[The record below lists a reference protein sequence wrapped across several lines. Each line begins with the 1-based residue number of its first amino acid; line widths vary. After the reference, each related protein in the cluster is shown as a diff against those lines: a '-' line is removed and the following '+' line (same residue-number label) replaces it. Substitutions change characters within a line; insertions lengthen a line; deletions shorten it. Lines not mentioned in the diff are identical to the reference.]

1 MTRDFDW
8 THLQTF
14 LAVAE
19 NGTLSAAARATGG
32 SQPTMGRHIAALET
46 ELGVRL
52 FDRAPHG
59 LALTPTGADLVEHA
73 RAMAAAAH
81 QLSLTASG
89 RSDSIAGVIRLTAS
103 EIVSTYTLP
112 RILTELRRA
121 EPEIEIELVASD
133 RSENLLQ
140 READIA
146 IRMYR
151 PTQVDVFT
159 KKVGDLQLAM
169 FATPDYIA
177 RRGMPTKL
185 EDFLDHD
192 VIGYDRSELMLRGFA
207 EAGLQ
212 VDRHFFAFRCDSQV
226 VGWQMVVAGFGIGFN
241 QLEIGLAEPRVQ
253 RIVTGTALPALP
265 IWLTAHSELKTSRRV
280 RRVFDFLAEA
290 LKARGVHGDQPNGA
304 NGIKETGMVSPPG
317 LEPGTY

>member
-1 MTRDFDW
+1 MRRDFDW
-8 THLQTF
+8 SHLQTF

-46 ELGVRL
+46 QLGVRL

-59 LALTPTGADLVEHA
+59 LTLTPTGTDLVGHA
-73 RAMAAAAH
+73 KGMAASAH

-89 RSDSIAGVIRLTAS
+89 RSDSIGGVIRLTAS
-103 EIVSTYTLP
+103 EIVSTYMLP
-112 RILTELRRA
+112 DILTALHIA
-121 EPEIEIELVASD
+121 EPEIEIELVATN

-151 PTQVDVFT
+151 PTQADVFT
-159 KKVGDLQLAM
+159 KKIGDLQLAM
-169 FATPDYIA
+169 FASHDYIA
-177 RRGMPTKL
+177 RRGVPATL
-185 EDFLDHD
+185 EDIRDHD
-192 VIGYDRSELMLRGFA
+192 VIGLDRSELMLRGFA
-207 EAGLQ
+207 EAGLPI
-212 VDRHFFAFRCDSQV
+212 DRHFFSFRCDSQV
-226 VGWQMVVAGFGIGFN
+226 VGWQMVVAGFGIGFHK
-241 QLEIGLAEPRVQ
+241 LELGLAEPRVQ
-253 RIVTGTALPALP
+253 LIETTTPLPVLP

-290 LKARGVHGDQPNGA
+290 LKTP
-304 NGIKETGMVSPPG
+304 
-317 LEPGTY
+317 

>member
-46 ELGVRL
+46 GLGVRL
-52 FDRAPHG
+52 FDRAAHG
-59 LALTPTGADLVEHA
+59 LVLTPTGAELVEHA
-73 RAMAAAAH
+73 RTMAAAAH

-89 RSDSIAGVIRLTAS
+89 RSHSIGGTIRLTAS
-103 EIVSTYTLP
+103 EIVSAYVLP
-112 RILTELRRA
+112 DILTALHRT
-121 EPEIEIELVASD
+121 EPDIEIELVASD

-169 FATPDYIA
+169 FAADDYIA
-177 RRGMPTKL
+177 RRGVPATL
-185 EDFLDHD
+185 ADFRQHD
-192 VIGYDRSELMLRGFA
+192 MIGYDRSELMLRGFA
-207 EAGLQ
+207 AAGLEI
-212 VDRHFFAFRCDSQV
+212 DRHFFAFRCDNQIV
-226 VGWQMVVAGFGIGFN
+226 CWRMVVAGFGIGLN
-241 QLEIGLAEPRVQ
+241 QLEVGLAEPKVQ
-253 RIVTGTALPALP
+253 RIETATALPSLP

-290 LKARGVHGDQPNGA
+290 LKAR
-304 NGIKETGMVSPPG
+304 
-317 LEPGTY
+317 

>member
-8 THLQTF
+8 SHLQTF
-14 LAVAE
+14 LSVAE
-19 NGTLSAAARATGG
+19 HGTLSGAARASGG
-32 SQPTMGRHIAALET
+32 SQPTMGRHIAALE
-46 ELGVRL
+46 EQLGVRL
-52 FDRAPHG
+52 FDRAAHG
-59 LALTPTGADLVEHA
+59 LTLTPTGADLVEHA
-73 RAMAAAAH
+73 RSMANAAN

-89 RSDSIAGVIRLTAS
+89 RSERIGGTIRITAS

-112 RILTELRRA
+112 AILTALHRA
-121 EPEIEIELVASD
+121 EPEIEIELVSSD

-151 PTQVDVFT
+151 PTQADVFT

-169 FATPDYIA
+169 FAAHDYIA
-177 RRGMPTKL
+177 RRGAPTTL
-185 EDFLDHD
+185 EEFRNHE
-192 VIGYDRSELMLRGFA
+192 VIGYDRSEIMLRGFA

-212 VDRHFFAFRCDSQV
+212 VDRHFFGFRCDSQV
-226 VGWQMVVAGFGIGFN
+226 VGWQMVIAGFGIGFN
-241 QLEIGLAEPRVQ
+241 QLEIGLAEPAVQ
-253 RIVTGTALPALP
+253 RIVTDTPMPALP

-290 LKARGVHGDQPNGA
+290 LKTH
-304 NGIKETGMVSPPG
+304 
-317 LEPGTY
+317 

>member
-1 MTRDFDW
+1 MRDFDW
-8 THLQTF
+8 SHLQTF
-14 LAVAE
+14 LSVAE
-19 NGTLSAAARATGG
+19 HGTLSGAARATGG
-32 SQPTMGRHIAALET
+32 SQPTMGRHIAALEDQ
-46 ELGVRL
+46 LGVRL

-73 RAMAAAAH
+73 RAMAKAAN

-89 RSDSIAGVIRLTAS
+89 RSERIGGTIRITAS
-103 EIVSTYTLP
+103 EIMSTYTLP
-112 RILTELRRA
+112 AILTELHRA
-121 EPEIEIELVASD
+121 EPEIEIELVSSD

-151 PTQVDVFT
+151 PTQADVFT

-169 FATPDYIA
+169 FAAHDYIA
-177 RRGMPTKL
+177 RRGAPTTV
-185 EDFLDHD
+185 EEFRGHD

-207 EAGLQ
+207 EVGLQ
-212 VDRHFFAFRCDSQV
+212 VDRHFFGFRCDSQV

-241 QLEIGLAEPRVQ
+241 QLEVGLAEPAVQ
-253 RIVTGTALPALP
+253 RIETDTPMPALP

-290 LKARGVHGDQPNGA
+290 LKRAATPQ
-304 NGIKETGMVSPPG
+304 
-317 LEPGTY
+317 

>member
-1 MTRDFDW
+1 MMRDFDW
-8 THLQTF
+8 SHLQTF
-14 LAVAE
+14 LSVAE
-19 NGTLSAAARATGG
+19 HGTLSGAARATGG
-32 SQPTMGRHIAALET
+32 SQPTMGRHIAALEDQ
-46 ELGVRL
+46 LGVRL

-73 RAMAAAAH
+73 RAMAKAAN

-89 RSDSIAGVIRLTAS
+89 RSERIGGTIRITAS
-103 EIVSTYTLP
+103 EIMSTYTLP
-112 RILTELRRA
+112 AILTELHRA
-121 EPEIEIELVASD
+121 EPEIEIELVSSD

-151 PTQVDVFT
+151 PTQADVFT

-169 FATPDYIA
+169 FAAHDYIA
-177 RRGMPTKL
+177 RRGAPTTV
-185 EDFLDHD
+185 EEFRGHD

-207 EAGLQ
+207 EVGLQ
-212 VDRHFFAFRCDSQV
+212 VDRHFFGFRCDSQV

-241 QLEIGLAEPRVQ
+241 QLEVGLAEPAVQ
-253 RIVTGTALPALP
+253 RIETDTPMPALP

-290 LKARGVHGDQPNGA
+290 LKRAATPQ
-304 NGIKETGMVSPPG
+304 
-317 LEPGTY
+317 

>member
-8 THLQTF
+8 SHLQTF
-14 LAVAE
+14 LSVAE
-19 NGTLSAAARATGG
+19 HGTLSGAARATGG
-32 SQPTMGRHIAALET
+32 SQPTMGRHIAALEDQ
-46 ELGVRL
+46 LGVRL

-73 RAMAAAAH
+73 RSMAIAAN

-89 RSDSIAGVIRLTAS
+89 RSEHIGGTIRITAS
-103 EIVSTYTLP
+103 EIMSTYTLP
-112 RILTELRRA
+112 AILTALHRA
-121 EPEIEIELVASD
+121 EPEIEIELVSSD

-151 PTQVDVFT
+151 PTQADVFT

-169 FATPDYIA
+169 FAAHDYIA
-177 RRGMPTKL
+177 RRGAPTTL
-185 EDFLDHD
+185 EEFRGHD

-207 EAGLQ
+207 EVGLQ
-212 VDRHFFAFRCDSQV
+212 VDRHFFGFRCDSQV
-226 VGWQMVVAGFGIGFN
+226 VGWQMVIAGFGIGFN
-241 QLEIGLAEPRVQ
+241 QLEIGLAEPAVR
-253 RIVTGTALPALP
+253 RIETDTPMPALP

-290 LKARGVHGDQPNGA
+290 LKTH
-304 NGIKETGMVSPPG
+304 
-317 LEPGTY
+317 